1 MPVLVYFCVTIT
13 TVPTNIRQNQTD
25 CKGLLFK
32 AALKMKIKMKLSDR
46 RTLFGGV
53 EMSSCSTKEE

>member
-1 MPVLVYFCVTIT
+1 MPVLVYFSVTIT

-46 RTLFGGV
+46 TLFGGV